1 MLVRH
6 DPAEVKALQKLKI
19 RRADKERVVLQTLCD
34 PQRPRALCVLGHL
47 IVRIGRW
54 IEGRKP
60 EPIDISV
67 GRRFGPV
74 H

>member
-6 DPAEVKALQKLKI
+6 DPAEVKALQSLKI

-34 PQRPRALCVLGHL
+34 PGRPRVLCALGHL
-47 IVRIGRW
+47 IVRIGRLL
-54 IEGRKP
+54 EGQKP
-60 EPIDISV
+60 EPIDMDV
-67 GRRFGPV
+67 NRRFGPV

>member
-6 DPAEVKALQKLKI
+6 DPAEVKALQSLKM

-34 PQRPRALCVLGHL
+34 PGRPRVLCAFGHL
-47 IVRIGRW
+47 IIRIGRW
-54 IEGRKP
+54 LEGQKP
-60 EPIDISV
+60 EPIDMDV